1 MVILNGLFHRH
12 SQYLPATNYS
22 SIRSHPIM
30 TGRRQ
35 AWVITLI
42 YDVFGPFNFDDFT
55 VDESDVFY
63 P

>member
-1 MVILNGLFHRH
+1 
-12 SQYLPATNYS
+12 
-22 SIRSHPIM
+22 M